1 MGIFSRLFGGNG
13 PEGDGGER
21 ETGSDQH
28 SDRPGAPVLATA
40 AAGAAVSPTFAATT
54 TAPAPTPTLPRE
66 ASVTDDPPAPRS
78 RAPLPKLPKRAAPP
92 PAAATSEPASI
103 PAPAPAPVATPPA
116 APTPPVVTAPTT
128 PVVISPRSTSRKLP
142 IVTPNPARAAT
153 MQAVVPPPPAQPAVA
168 AAPPPPAPAPVA
180 ATPAPTPTPAHAP
193 APAPPAQAAVP
204 MHVPVERTPREP
216 IPPAPIPRWSGATE
230 RRSKSI
236 SEAFD
241 FSTTDQSA
249 PTAPAPSGAGVSTA
263 EDLAAVRGVFNEV
276 AAVHVSQVR
285 DIMLEVRYG
294 DANPVWI
301 ESTKP
306 ALRSLRAMAG
316 QMELVDL
323 VEALDQFC
331 AAVDAAVAN
340 RMNDDDKLELMR
352 RYERLI
358 ELIPNAF
365 ALDVERDRREPI
377 IIDALLSQ
385 VEGVERPTIEKLSA
399 VGLNRLDA
407 LIATNV
413 DDLVAIASLRR
424 PLADAIVAHFRTYR
438 ATAQSMMSAP
448 DPVSEKKQLHDLVI
462 VMSLQNDEFN
472 RAASG
477 WTDEARAT
485 KRTLRKQREQTFQ
498 KIKVAL
504 ARLGER
510 DQLSRLER
518 LPFNERIA
526 TLDRYLS
533 SQPRT

>member
-1 MGIFSRLFGGNG
+1 
-13 PEGDGGER
+13 
-21 ETGSDQH
+21 
-28 SDRPGAPVLATA
+28 V
-40 AAGAAVSPTFAATT
+40 
-54 TAPAPTPTLPRE
+54 
-66 ASVTDDPPAPRS
+66 
-78 RAPLPKLPKRAAPP
+78 
-92 PAAATSEPASI
+92 
-103 PAPAPAPVATPPA
+103 
-116 APTPPVVTAPTT
+116 
-128 PVVISPRSTSRKLP
+128 
-142 IVTPNPARAAT
+142 
-153 MQAVVPPPPAQPAVA
+153 
-168 AAPPPPAPAPVA
+168 
-180 ATPAPTPTPAHAP
+180 
-193 APAPPAQAAVP
+193 
-204 MHVPVERTPREP
+204 REP
-216 IPPAPIPRWSGATE
+216 IPPAPVPRWSGHE
-230 RRSKSI
+230 QRRAKSI
-236 SEAFD
+236 SEAFEL
-241 FSTTDQSA
+241 SMTQEEIATPATRSPTPAGA
-249 PTAPAPSGAGVSTA
+249 PPPLPGVSTA

-285 DIMLEVRYG
+285 DIMLELRYG

-331 AAVDAAVAN
+331 AAVDAAIAN
-340 RMNDDDKLELMR
+340 RMSEDDKLELMR

-385 VEGVERPTIEKLSA
+385 IEGVERPTIEKLFA

-407 LIATNV
+407 LLATNV

-424 PLADAIVAHFRTYR
+424 PLADAIVAHFRAYR

-477 WTDEARAT
+477 WTDEARVA